1 MPQRFAQISDP
12 HLSSLED
19 VHAGDLLNKRAL
31 GYLSWRRKR
40 RFEHRTEVLQAL
52 QQDLDLDEL
61 DQLLVTGDLTHIG
74 LPSEFRQASQWLR
87 GLGSP
92 RKLALVPGNHD
103 SCVEEDWDKTYA
115 LWREYMDSDQPADR
129 REELFPSLRVREQL
143 AFIGISTACPK
154 PPLMATGTADA
165 AQLARLPGILRETRE
180 QGLFRV
186 VYLHHCPLPGAEKW
200 RKRLTNADKVSAIL
214 IAEGA
219 ELVLHGHGHRAH
231 RHELATATGQTP
243 VLRPPRPRHWAC
255 MAPTRRPTIA
265 TRSVNGKGAGSW
277 KSRAGNTTGNRE
289 PSSRRART
297 RWTSGVL
304 RGGLLQRPLDQHQ
317 VGDGINVDGSVG
329 IGEYHRPYAQT
340 KALAE
345 LRQGLLQ

>member
-19 VHAGDLLNKRAL
+19 VRAGDLLNKRAL

-200 RKRLTNADKVSAIL
+200 RKRLTNADEVSAIL

-243 VLRPPRPRHWAC
+243 VLAVPSASALGLHGADTAAYNCYAVSEREGGWQLEIAC
-255 MAPTRRPTIA
+255 RQYDRESGTFLEAGQSTLDIRRPGRRPSPA
-265 TRSVNGKGAGSW
+265 T
-277 KSRAGNTTGNRE
+277 
-289 PSSRRART
+289 P
-297 RWTSGVL
+297 
-304 RGGLLQRPLDQHQ
+304 
-317 VGDGINVDGSVG
+317 
-329 IGEYHRPYAQT
+329 
-340 KALAE
+340 
-345 LRQGLLQ
+345 